1 MKKKR
6 TGKKK
11 NSFRGQWQNKTKRR
25 FIYLFIFKNEAAI
38 LRVELLTQHF
48 HNKI

>member
-1 MKKKR
+1 MKKKSI
-6 TGKKK
+6 GKKI
-11 NSFRGQWQNKTKRR
+11 SFRGQWQNKTKSKEK
-25 FIYLFIFKNEAAI
+25 IYLFIYKNEVAI

>member
-1 MKKKR
+1 MQEKQFHSAAN
-6 TGKKK
+6 GKV
-11 NSFRGQWQNKTKRR
+11 SQSPDER
-25 FIYLFIFKNEAAI
+25 FIYLFIFKNEAAV